1 MNVFWGFKFVMS
13 SGVHSIIKRAIFLP
27 AVLSCVIT
35 NPVVHAASFTK
46 TMNVK
51 LSVASVCALNVA
63 NMDFGTLTKVVG
75 TETASSYVS
84 VVCNQLSTVYLS
96 FLPTF
101 SVANTGRTSSLTSV
115 AGDTINFSMQ
125 LRGYFGTLGA
135 FQTGFTYIDGKL
147 AATPGVKAGTYQST
161 ETLYV
166 IY

>member
-1 MNVFWGFKFVMS
+1 MS
-13 SGVHSIIKRAIFLP
+13 SGVYSIIKKAIFLP
-27 AVLSCVIT
+27 AVLSCLIA
-35 NPVVHAASFTK
+35 NPVAHAASVNK
-46 TMNVK
+46 SMNVK
-51 LSVASVCALNVA
+51 LTVASVCNVNVV

-75 TETASSYVS
+75 TETASSYVT
-84 VVCNQLSTVYLS
+84 VVCNQLSTVFLS

-101 SVANTGRTSSLTSV
+101 SVANTGRNSTLTSV

-125 LRGYFGTLGA
+125 LRGYFGILNA

-147 AATPGVKAGTYQST
+147 AATPGVKSGIYQST

>member
-1 MNVFWGFKFVMS
+1 MS
-13 SGVHSIIKRAIFLP
+13 SGVYSIIKKAIFLP
-27 AVLSCVIT
+27 AVLLCVIA
-35 NPVVHAASFTK
+35 NPVAHAASVNK
-46 TMNVK
+46 SMNVK
-51 LSVASVCALNVA
+51 LTVASACALNVV

-75 TETASSYVS
+75 TETASSYVT
-84 VVCNQLSTVYLS
+84 VVCNQLSTVFLS

-101 SVANTGRTSSLTSV
+101 SVANTSRNSTQTSV

-135 FQTGFTYIDGKL
+135 FQTSLTYTDGKR
-147 AATPGVKAGTYQST
+147 AATPGVKSGIYQST